1 VTVRSI
7 APVVLT
13 VVSVFAGGIGPAA
26 AAEVPCARLLTAA
39 EVEAAAG
46 PGFKELGKEET
57 AAGKSEC
64 MWLLEAANPKA
75 IGLTFSQPGAVPD
88 GDLAKFFTAA
98 VSHAEGLHENKRE
111 ALEGIG
117 ASAALIPGKKPGK
130 MAILVLQMK
139 DGVAYVETDQLERA
153 QLLRLAKAIAAP

>member
-1 VTVRSI
+1 VRSS
-7 APVVLT
+7 ARVVLA
-13 VVSVFAGGIGPAA
+13 VSLSTIGVGAPAQA
-26 AAEVPCARLLTAA
+26 QVPCARLLTAA

-46 PGFKELGKEET
+46 AGFKELGKEET

-75 IGLTFSQPGAVPD
+75 IGLTFSQPSAVPG
-88 GDLAKFFTAA
+88 GDLAKFFAAA

-111 ALEGIG
+111 ALEGMG